1 MVSNVENLCILAHSK
16 RLLRVLPVDIL
27 VSLTIVHVPHSGH
40 FKTSP
45 LGLPWVA
52 QQTYLPVLMLVLY
65 VGKQCQN
72 IFARVQCL

>member
-40 FKTSP
+40 FIGAPCLAPCLWLP
-45 LGLPWVA
+45 LCAKSQYQALPP
-52 QQTYLPVLMLVLY
+52 Q
-65 VGKQCQN
+65 
-72 IFARVQCL
+72 FAI